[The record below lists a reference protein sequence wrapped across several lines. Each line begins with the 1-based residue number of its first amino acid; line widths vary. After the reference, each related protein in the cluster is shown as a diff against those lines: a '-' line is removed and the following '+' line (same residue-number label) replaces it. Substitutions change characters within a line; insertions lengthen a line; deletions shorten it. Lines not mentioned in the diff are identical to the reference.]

1 MIAELLYAFNSCWNS
16 LLQHGPSPSV
26 VWRKCSLSHNSA
38 LCEPGQPNY
47 YIAVHWHALELHL
60 TRPWPLAAVSGAH
73 RVNIPWSGSRSWA
86 RPPLFGAA
94 TKVTD
99 SRLSCLGCA
108 EPRPGQDPLWRW
120 MGPDIG
126 ETGDISDDG
135 DSGVKRRRQP
145 QLWHHVCIWHRLDNA
160 QVLFSSF
167 KINDFKIL
175 DFQELS
181 GGGLVKS

>member
-1 MIAELLYAFNSCWNS
+1 MVRHPQWSGGNAAES
-16 LLQHGPSPSV
+16 Q
-26 VWRKCSLSHNSA
+26 LST
-38 LCEPGQPNY
+38 LWPGQPNY

-126 ETGDISDDG
+126 ETGDISWWWGLWCQEEEATSALASCVHLTQIGQCPSIIFLVQDKWLQN
-135 DSGVKRRRQP
+135 SGLPRTIWRR
-145 QLWHHVCIWHRLDNA
+145 
-160 QVLFSSF
+160 F
-167 KINDFKIL
+167 
-175 DFQELS
+175 
-181 GGGLVKS
+181 G